1 MKDSRELEK
10 WPILQTIP
18 TLTGPKKIVKKRI
31 TVCQMSI
38 FSPKIEINEKLEKWL
53 NLDFSA
59 KNWLFQNSKKLP
71 NIWILARELVK
82 N

>member
-1 MKDSRELEK
+1 MRLATRFVSIHMEMKDSRELEK

-38 FSPKIEINEKLEKWL
+38 FSPKIEIDEKLEKWL

-59 KNWLFQNSKKLP
+59 KN
-71 NIWILARELVK
+71 
-82 N
+82 

>member
-38 FSPKIEINEKLEKWL
+38 FSPKTPKIKINEKLEKWL
-53 NLDFSA
+53 NLNFSA
-59 KNWLFQNSKKLP
+59 KIDNFSC
-71 NIWILARELVK
+71 K
-82 N
+82 NYQIFEFSRVN

>member
-1 MKDSRELEK
+1 MRLATRFISIHMEMKDSRELEK

-38 FSPKIEINEKLEKWL
+38 FGPKIKIDGKLEKWL

-59 KNWLFQNSKKLP
+59 KIDYF
-71 NIWILARELVK
+71 
-82 N
+82 